1 MPTLTIRNV
10 PAKVVRALKAQAKR
24 NRRSMEQE
32 VRELI
37 EARVSDR
44 ASAIAQIK
52 RAWASQKRSPTAAEV
67 EAWLREGRP

>member
-37 EARVSDR
+37 EARVGDR
-44 ASAIAQIK
+44 ASAIAQVK
-52 RAWASQKRSPTAAEV
+52 RAWASQKRRPTAAEV
-67 EAWLREGRP
+67 EAWIREGRP

>member
-10 PAKVVRALKAQAKR
+10 PSKVVRALKARAER

-37 EARVSDR
+37 EAQVGDR
-44 ASAIAQIK
+44 ASAVAQIT
-52 RAWASQKRSPTAAEV
+52 RAWASQKRRPTAEEV